1 MMRYDSTTLHALHDS
16 MVLDSAAETWRVLT
30 YHEMFLRE
38 GLKGWAQWMTTCFL
52 PISGYCKFRSGNS
65 MINANNSNNENCSCS
80 FAFLQLFLPKVLRGG
95 HCLMVAVSTTK
106 KDTILS
112 LHFATAS
119 GSVEAP
125 TALLLMATKEIRGLE
140 KRNNPTSF
148 AVWPG
153 CSWICN
159 SLA

>member
-52 PISGYCKFRSGNS
+52 PISGYCNFRSGNS

-95 HCLMVAVSTTK
+95 HWPDGCRIYYQKRYNT
-106 KDTILS
+106 
-112 LHFATAS
+112 FAAFCNSKRIS
-119 GSVEAP
+119 GSTYSVASYGNKGDQRV
-125 TALLLMATKEIRGLE
+125 AQRNAIIQHHLLYG
-140 KRNNPTSF
+140 P
-148 AVWPG
+148 AVAE
-153 CSWICN
+153 SVI
-159 SLA
+159 A